1 MNVVLLGKSITSLIG
16 LVLQQEFR
24 LIGED
29 DLYSS
34 LPEVSPFF
42 FVLPECGVPQIA
54 IVRMRRPPDSI
65 VSDGSIL
72 C

>member
-24 LIGED
+24 FICED

-42 FVLPECGVPQIA
+42 FSLPECGVPQIT
-54 IVRMRRPPDSI
+54 IVRVPKARIR
-65 VSDGSIL
+65 SDGSIL
-72 C
+72 R